1 MTRVFIFLLALLQVS
16 ETKGQTGNCFPPASS
31 QHRWA
36 ITKIVS
42 ESLTLNSCYG
52 VYFKTNGDTTLL
64 SKNWIKIETA
74 IDTVFR
80 NSNGACT
87 ITAVSQNTLKW
98 TNFCLISSDST
109 NCRVFVL
116 PWLEDSLVII
126 ESTLF
131 DYNLNNG
138 DTIDIEFPLLPL
150 HSRVKT
156 FNVGNVG
163 PDSSS
168 LQGIGTKF
176 DAEDAYFFRLIQK
189 NPSSDLVPS
198 KNLEYVSGIHNSW
211 HPFPILLDS
220 TELTRISEGKVNYGS
235 FFASGLTPSG
245 VLDTIYPH
253 SPSGLLNDNNLFDAY
268 SILCGKGQI
277 RISSESDQLSFHVLN
292 SLGMLIETVDVFP
305 QESSSIELNSGIY
318 FIIPNQP
325 IRTKIQ
331 KCFVR

>member
-109 NCRVFVL
+109 NCRV
-116 PWLEDSLVII
+116 
-126 ESTLF
+126 
-131 DYNLNNG
+131 
-138 DTIDIEFPLLPL
+138 
-150 HSRVKT
+150 
-156 FNVGNVG
+156 
-163 PDSSS
+163 
-168 LQGIGTKF
+168 
-176 DAEDAYFFRLIQK
+176 
-189 NPSSDLVPS
+189 
-198 KNLEYVSGIHNSW
+198 
-211 HPFPILLDS
+211 
-220 TELTRISEGKVNYGS
+220 
-235 FFASGLTPSG
+235 
-245 VLDTIYPH
+245 
-253 SPSGLLNDNNLFDAY
+253 
-268 SILCGKGQI
+268 
-277 RISSESDQLSFHVLN
+277 
-292 SLGMLIETVDVFP
+292 
-305 QESSSIELNSGIY
+305 
-318 FIIPNQP
+318 
-325 IRTKIQ
+325 
-331 KCFVR
+331 